1 MGLLLRRRRSR
12 GGRQGGR
19 GVQGVEDVLPGGG
32 ERRVQRAGQHGVV
45 WYGGERDRRGGK
57 GQGGRVGGAG
67 VRKAVAPRAPDPT
80 RGADEGPV
88 AGGDP
93 RREAAGGPVPA

>member
-45 WYGGERDRRGGK
+45 WYGGQYDRRGCEGVVARPRGP
-57 GQGGRVGGAG
+57 GQRVSP
-67 VRKAVAPRAPDPT
+67 APRRPYPPPPHIQ
-80 RGADEGPV
+80 RGGWGGGPLEGRP
-88 AGGDP
+88 GDP
-93 RREAAGGPVPA
+93 PT